1 VFSNVNT
8 PFQWR
13 GMTIL
18 HSAVVK
24 SVSYFTSKYFDT
36 RFRSIYLPL
45 VSYSKSLKLFF
56 LLLSFSRQ
64 MGKIRTCTGFSTKGR
79 AEMDKQVWQVV
90 VKLTLSRLMSSL
102 LNHTCSVFKLLLLL
116 TFCIMFDHLF
126 YSKY

>member
-1 VFSNVNT
+1 MGSISYHIFFVFSINRRNSGFSNVNI

-13 GMTIL
+13 GMIIL
-18 HSAVVK
+18 HNVVVK

-79 AEMDKQVWQVV
+79 AEMYKQVWQVV
-90 VKLTLSRLMSSL
+90 VKLTRLDLCLAS
-102 LNHTCSVFKLLLLL
+102 
-116 TFCIMFDHLF
+116 
-126 YSKY
+126 